1 MLDGPEQLQRLHTFG
16 ISPPTTTSSTA
27 ALTTPTSRIATF
39 LTPLIKQ
46 VLVPNGRALASALFA
61 VYGDIETSSTPSYS
75 TATSSSC
82 ATAPPTPPLPTVR
95 QPASAP
101 PSPPS
106 STSPS
111 SPPDTDSSQY
121 TYIDLTNDDYDYD
134 DNRGAQQALHDG
146 SLQLG
151 EHYQAHEDDD
161 TEWAEEEQ
169 EQEESSEEAARRLE
183 QERSVAEREWRE
195 GPLAAALREA
205 ALAPPTLSSRPRA
218 PDLLYDMRR
227 FEEREAFRDALRVNR
242 RGRRT
247 DRRDHSLPSTST
259 STSTSSILDS
269 IVADRLRRSPPPDL
283 RQTARRRSQHS
294 FSFSCD
300 HHHQEEEEEPKEE
313 PEAADDGEAEQD
325 ELSFPSSGR
334 GGRTTFEHERLFW
347 TSLAICESRKRVHDH
362 NSADWLAAIN
372 KSRAELENE
381 HSAFERAFVRLRLK
395 EQRRRLKKARAKWL
409 ADDRRPFTLEEK
421 ALTSRVLR
429 GRAAEVLVTGFNTEL
444 TRQDLQRL
452 RDTEWLNDEVINFYL
467 SLLKQRSDDRL
478 KKADAQQAAAGEAW
492 PRVHFLNTFFYP
504 LLSDKGGYNYARVQK
519 WTRRIDLFAMDRV
532 VVPIHLGNHWCLAVI
547 NLQDR
552 RFEYYD
558 SLGSSNR
565 ECLQRLRRYLQD
577 EARDKKKIELD
588 LADWGDH
595 QPKDIPLQKNGYDCG
610 VFACKFAEC
619 IASGRPFYF
628 SQVDMPIYRKRM
640 MVSILTK
647 TLT

>member
-1 MLDGPEQLQRLHTFG
+1 M
-16 ISPPTTTSSTA
+16 
-27 ALTTPTSRIATF
+27 
-39 LTPLIKQ
+39 
-46 VLVPNGRALASALFA
+46 VLR
-61 VYGDIETSSTPSYS
+61 T
-75 TATSSSC
+75 
-82 ATAPPTPPLPTVR
+82 
-95 QPASAP
+95 Q
-101 PSPPS
+101 
-106 STSPS
+106 
-111 SPPDTDSSQY
+111 
-121 TYIDLTNDDYDYD
+121 
-134 DNRGAQQALHDG
+134 
-146 SLQLG
+146 
-151 EHYQAHEDDD
+151 
-161 TEWAEEEQ
+161 
-169 EQEESSEEAARRLE
+169 
-183 QERSVAEREWRE
+183 
-195 GPLAAALREA
+195 
-205 ALAPPTLSSRPRA
+205 
-218 PDLLYDMRR
+218 RR

-362 NSADWLAAIN
+362 NSADWYTPPHHRRTRHDTRRHVKLTREGRLLDRCMHRLAAIN

-552 RFEYYD
+552 YTQQHSTPTRVRTHVLVCRARLLTDTTRHHQRNRRFEYYD

-628 SQVDMPIYRKRM
+628 SQVFFLLVRLPPMCATEADSMCHTHTCYRWTCP
-640 MVSILTK
+640 STESG
-647 TLT
+647 